1 MINHYE
7 NFLLL
12 LWPDLKSYGVA
23 RKDICKK
30 IAGSVDFSIYMEFS
44 VSKKD
49 NYVNEKINL
58 LWKLPDVFSISIDSY
73 QYDWENKIH
82 DSHLFFTNYT
92 DGNNELKYEGKDV
105 YFEFDK
111 INKLLITYST
121 NENVLDYYFNDILM
135 HSIKIENSLYNLS
148 SDNQILIGTNS
159 FTEVLTYSI
168 DFKYLVISEKTINIF
183 EIDIIK
189 ENYIK
194 ELNEYDE
201 YSKSDEYGL
210 LALYDFKKYNTFK
223 VYDYTGNNNH
233 IYIQQI

>member
-1 MINHYE
+1 MINHYD

-23 RKDICKK
+23 KKDICKK
-30 IAGSVDFSIYMEFS
+30 IAGNNDFSIYMEFS
-44 VSKKD
+44 VNKKE
-49 NYVNEKINL
+49 NYINEKINL
-58 LWKLPDVFSISIDSY
+58 LWKLPDVFSMSIDPY
-73 QYDWENKIH
+73 QYFWENRLH

-92 DGNNELKYEGKDV
+92 NSDNELKYEGKDV
-105 YFEFDK
+105 DFEFDK
-111 INKLLITYST
+111 INKLLITYSASEHIL
-121 NENVLDYYFNDILM
+121 NYYFNNDLM
-135 HSIKIENSLYNLS
+135 YSIEVLDGLYNLS

-159 FTEVLTYSI
+159 FTDYLTYSI
-168 DFKYLVISEKTINIF
+168 DFNYLIVSEKIIDIS

-201 YSKSDEYGL
+201 YSKSDEYNL
-210 LALYDFKKYNTFK
+210 LALYDFKKYNKFK
-223 VYDYTGNNNH
+223 VYDYSGNSNH

>member
-7 NFLLL
+7 NFILL

-30 IAGSVDFSIYMEFS
+30 IAGSGDFSIYMEFS
-44 VSKKD
+44 VSKKE

-58 LWKLPDVFSISIDSY
+58 LWKLPDVFSISIDPY

-111 INKLLITYST
+111 INKLLITYSA
-121 NENVLDYYFNDILM
+121 NDSAWCASVPLKADSTM
-135 HSIKIENSLYNLS
+135 
-148 SDNQILIGTNS
+148 
-159 FTEVLTYSI
+159 
-168 DFKYLVISEKTINIF
+168 KYCVDSAGNK
-183 EIDIIK
+183 K
-189 ENYIK
+189 E
-194 ELNEYDE
+194 
-201 YSKSDEYGL
+201 S
-210 LALYDFKKYNTFK
+210 NTATCASR
-223 VYDYTGNNNH
+223 VCP
-233 IYIQQI
+233 